1 MTGAKCCTLRVVYG
15 GVLYMCCVYVC
26 VCVCVCV
33 VYDCLCVMVCMI
45 VCVCVCACLY
55 AKTINTCI
63 YIYKLCI

>member
-15 GVLYMCCVYVC
+15 GVLYMCLYA
-26 VCVCVCV
+26 CVCVCV

-45 VCVCVCACLY
+45 VCVCACLY